1 MNKYLKLIGMS
12 LTSNPRFWKAVAE
25 AVIAAITA
33 FVTALT
39 TTSCAGYGPLW

>member
-1 MNKYLKLIGMS
+1 MNIISAIPPKI
-12 LTSNPRFWKAVAE
+12 WKAIGE

-33 FVTALT
+33 FITALT

>member
-1 MNKYLKLIGMS
+1 MS
-12 LTSNPRFWKAVAE
+12 IVGKIFKNPRIMKAAAE

-33 FVTALT
+33 FITALT

>member
-1 MNKYLKLIGMS
+1 MKITSIVGILAKNPKL
-12 LTSNPRFWKAVAE
+12 WKAICDAIV
-25 AVIAAITA
+25 AAITA